1 MDIPAQTLAG
11 RFVRL
16 EIIAET
22 HREGLRKAGAD
33 PKIWQFLPM
42 DGSGTQ
48 FDRWFDDALAAQA
61 LGEQIVYAVRRIG
74 NDKLIGSTRLM
85 NQLPQHKRVEIGYTW
100 YATLAH
106 GGPVNPE
113 CKLLLLDHAFN
124 HDANRVELKTDAR
137 NDHSQAAISKLG
149 ATREGT
155 LRAHMVVRDGFVRDS
170 VYFSIIRPEWPAL
183 RNTLRA
189 RLQE

>member
-1 MDIPAQTLAG
+1 MDIPAKDLAG

-16 EIIAET
+16 EIIAEA

-33 PKIWQFLPM
+33 PHIWQFLPM
-42 DGSGTQ
+42 DASGAR
-48 FDRWFDDALAAQA
+48 FDHWFDAALAAHA
-61 LGEQIVYAVRRIG
+61 AGTHIVYAVRRTE
-74 NDKLIGSTRLM
+74 NDRLIGSTRLL
-85 NQLPQHKRVEIGYTW
+85 NPAPEHKRVEIGYTW

-113 CKLLLLDHAFN
+113 CKLLLLDHAFG
-124 HDANRVELKTDAR
+124 HGANRVELKTDAR
-137 NDHSQAAISKLG
+137 NEHSQAAIAKLG

-170 VYFSIIRPEWPAL
+170 VYFSIIRLEWP
-183 RNTLRA
+183 TLRDQLRT
-189 RLQE
+189 RLG